1 MYPAYEYDAISDS
14 GAIKHADLPDVM
26 FRGDL
31 QFNKI
36 NPVFLDELRYGIY
49 LDPTSPNEENEGY
62 IYWNTDGGNFGPIWS
77 AFAEGGQD
85 CLVDDLGGFQRD
97 NFEDTYTVTYLE
109 GDLSVTGTVTRV
121 GLCLWTGSVEI
132 DVGTVRA
139 LNLSYNDTI
148 ARGPQNQY
156 KWTLDN
162 FFTLRTKES
171 PQSSPVGNYVF
182 TGSQTW
188 IVS

>member
-1 MYPAYEYDAISDS
+1 MYSANGLFVGGFTENDLPSSVTISSIPYSRSGTQYGDTTNGVVFETDIWAKYVNSTRSSQQCLIDNGISD
-14 GAIKHADLPDVM
+14 P
-26 FRGDL
+26 
-31 QFNKI
+31 
-36 NPVFLDELRYGIY
+36 
-49 LDPTSPNEENEGY
+49 
-62 IYWNTDGGNFGPIWS
+62 
-77 AFAEGGQD
+77 
-85 CLVDDLGGFQRD
+85 
-97 NFEDTYTVTYLE
+97 FEQTYTVTYVE
-109 GDLSVTGTVTRV
+109 GEQTATGTVTRV
-121 GLCLWTGSVEI
+121 GLCLWTGSVEL
-132 DVGTVRA
+132 DGGTVRA

-162 FFTLRTKES
+162 FFSLRTKES